1 MEKAIVVIPAYQA
14 EHSIGTL
21 VQAVVNQNLPV
32 IVVDDASTDD
42 TAGLARRAG
51 ARVVRLSVNLGKG
64 AALRVGFSKALEGPY
79 DWVLT
84 MDSDG
89 QHLPGEISKF
99 LEAAQQKGADIVVG
113 NRMEDPKGMPLIRRF
128 TNFFMSR
135 LLSRLIRQE
144 VPDSQCGFRLIRR
157 RVLEKIHLTTH
168 RFEIES
174 ELVVKSAQAGF
185 KIVSIPVPSV
195 YPRGASFIRPLSDT
209 IRFLR
214 FLLKGS

>member
-1 MEKAIVVIPAYQA
+1 MEKTIVVIPAYQA

-21 VQAVVNQNLPV
+21 VQAVVDQNLPV

-42 TAGLARRAG
+42 TAGKARGAG
-51 ARVVRLSVNLGKG
+51 ARVVRLPVNRGKG
-64 AALRVGFSKALEGPY
+64 AALCAGFSKALEGPY

-89 QHLPGEISKF
+89 QHPPGEISKF

-128 TNFFMSR
+128 TNHCMSR

-174 ELVVKSAQAGF
+174 ELVVKGAQAGF